1 MHTLYKKQAN
11 RETKD
16 INKYKKENE
25 KIKKLVLKGSS
36 NLDRCRPQGLGLNN
50 RCEKTDIGGF
60 AFPELCILIHH

>member
-11 RETKD
+11 KKTKD

-36 NLDRCRPQGLGLNN
+36 NLDRCRPQGL
-50 RCEKTDIGGF
+50 RQ
-60 AFPELCILIHH
+60 